1 MQRYEKYKDSG
12 VDWIGQIPEHW
23 EVRKIKYLFSEKS
36 SLYIDGDWI
45 ESKDISSDEVYY
57 FTTGNIQELKFKNTN
72 YTHISE
78 STFKKLNCTEIKE
91 GDLLVSRL
99 NLPLGRTCFAPAFD
113 KKAIVAVDVVIF
125 RCDSTYNRG
134 YLLYLMNSSNY
145 FLNNENEARGAIMKR
160 ISRSL
165 LGHVKISIPSISE
178 QQSISI
184 FLDDKTAKI
193 DQTTILKQKEIELLK
208 ERRQILIQKAV
219 TKGLDNNVKVKDS
232 GVDWIGKIPEHW
244 NVVKNKTIFKESK
257 RPGEENL
264 PLLSVSIHSGVS
276 DNELSDEE
284 NIRGKIKIE
293 DKSNYKL
300 VIKGDI
306 VYNMMR
312 AWQGAIGSVMV
323 KGLVSPAYVVATPN
337 SKVLSKFFE
346 YQYRTS
352 LLIEQMNQYSKGI
365 TDFRKRLYWEE
376 FKQMFTIL
384 PPFEEQIS
392 IVNYIDK
399 IEIKISKAISIK
411 QQEIEKLK
419 EYKTVLIDN
428 VVTGKIKVT

>member
-1 MQRYEKYKDSG
+1 MQQYEKYKDSG

-23 EVRKIKYLFSEKS
+23 EVRKIKHLFSEKS

-165 LGHVKISIPSISE
+165 LGHVKIPIPSISE

-193 DQTTILKQKEIELLK
+193 DQTIILKQKEIELLK

-219 TKGLDNNVKVKDS
+219 TKGLDDNVKMKDS
-232 GVDWIGKIPEHW
+232 AVKWIGEIPEHW
-244 NVVKNKTIFKESK
+244 VVVKNKTIFKESK
-257 RPGEENL
+257 KSGEENL
-264 PLLSVSIHSGVS
+264 PLLSVSIHSGIS

-284 NIRGKIKIE
+284 NIRGKMKIE

-300 VIKGDI
+300 VFKGDI

-312 AWQGAIGSVMV
+312 AWQGAIGSVTV

-337 SKVLSKFFE
+337 SKVFSKFFE
-346 YQYRTS
+346 YQYRTTI
-352 LLIEQMNQYSKGI
+352 LIEQMNQYSKGI

-376 FKQMFTIL
+376 FKQIFTIL
-384 PPFEEQIS
+384 PPFEEQVS
-392 IVNYIDK
+392 IVNYIDE

-411 QQEIEKLK
+411 QQEIERLK

-428 VVTGKIKVT
+428 VVTGKVMVS